1 MYEFV
6 LSYVMVEFFCLICS
20 LLLFFKTNHSLGT
33 ESEVKRFRWLV
44 CSFCAYLVVD
54 MQWAMIAYC
63 GWDYGRFMFQ
73 LLSILDMLTLVY
85 VPYSWF
91 RYAEE
96 CLRADFTQRWKF
108 KVICRVSIVV
118 VSALIITSPWTHLL
132 FMIDQQGMFYFGP
145 YAMILTYFGFGYFVF
160 ATTHGIVNLICAKS
174 QETRE
179 RSASIVKFIIPI
191 IVTIF
196 LYYVFDLS
204 MIVAPAIFTSL
215 LFYFLDIQ
223 DKKIY
228 NDSLTGLNN
237 RRKWEKY
244 CRDMQN
250 TLSDEHPLY
259 VYYLDIDEF
268 KQINDQYG
276 HFEGDRALMIL
287 GNALRMLSYEH
298 SSFVC
303 RIGGDEFLVATH
315 ANECKKPE
323 DVIDIINEYIDRQC
337 TIDKIKYPLSVSVGC
352 VKCIDP
358 DVDIEEYLKEADHS
372 MYEQKRVHNND
383 HTNQEHMA

>member
-1 MYEFV
+1 M
-6 LSYVMVEFFCLICS
+6 
-20 LLLFFKTNHSLGT
+20 
-33 ESEVKRFRWLV
+33 
-44 CSFCAYLVVD
+44 
-54 MQWAMIAYC
+54 
-63 GWDYGRFMFQ
+63 
-73 LLSILDMLTLVY
+73 
-85 VPYSWF
+85 
-91 RYAEE
+91 
-96 CLRADFTQRWKF
+96 
-108 KVICRVSIVV
+108 
-118 VSALIITSPWTHLL
+118 
-132 FMIDQQGMFYFGP
+132 
-145 YAMILTYFGFGYFVF
+145 
-160 ATTHGIVNLICAKS
+160 NLICAKS

-383 HTNQEHMA
+383 HTNPEHVA